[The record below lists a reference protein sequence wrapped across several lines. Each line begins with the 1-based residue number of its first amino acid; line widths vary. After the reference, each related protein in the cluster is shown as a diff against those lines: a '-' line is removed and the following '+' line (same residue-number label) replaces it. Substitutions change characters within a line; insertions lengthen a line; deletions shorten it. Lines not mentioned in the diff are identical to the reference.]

1 MRLKTCIIAVLSLFL
16 SNAIAAELTI
26 PPEKSVVEF
35 KTKLGVVTFAHQKH
49 ADLKITECKTCH
61 HKIEPAD
68 TVVKGCHEC
77 HKPQPKG
84 SKEPPPPDQPPY
96 DKTAFHTRCIG
107 CHEYTV
113 AQGMTA
119 GPQKKK
125 CKLCHIKPP
134 KQ

>member
-1 MRLKTCIIAVLSLFL
+1 MRLITIMIFVLVSFVG
-16 SNAIAAELTI
+16 SAMASELTI
-26 PPEKSVVEF
+26 PPEKSVIEF

-61 HKIEPAD
+61 HKIEPGD
-68 TVVKGCHEC
+68 TAVKGCHEC
-77 HKPQPKG
+77 HKPQPKDKKIKPKEG
-84 SKEPPPPDQPPY
+84 EPPF

-113 AQGMTA
+113 AQGMKA

-125 CKLCHIKPP
+125 CKLCHIKQK